1 MSPGRASSGLTILR
15 PLLPAWALCTQV
27 DTAAQPPPGILWP
40 ACCSDQVTNDAHHGL
55 PGETPAAARYLS
67 TCGPVF
73 ELPSSCTPLW
83 LSATRSAAAPSGP
96 LPPPAAPAARASTA
110 APAAGAG
117 VCAGA
122 GVGAACACNFS

>member
-40 ACCSDQVTNDAHHGL
+40 ACWGDQVTNDAHDGL

-73 ELPSSCTPLW
+73 ELPISCTPFW
-83 LSATRSAAAPSGP
+83 DWAMRSGAAPGGLSPPPAGAAAPASAT
-96 LPPPAAPAARASTA
+96 PPAAGWP
-110 APAAGAG
+110 G
-117 VCAGA
+117 
-122 GVGAACACNFS
+122 

>member
-73 ELPSSCTPLW
+73 ELPISWTPFW
-83 LSATRSAAAPSGP
+83 DWAMRSAAAPSG
-96 LPPPAAPAARASTA
+96 LSPPPAGAA
-110 APAAGAG
+110 APASATPPAAGWPG
-117 VCAGA
+117 SCSGGCAGA
-122 GVGAACACNFS
+122 GG